1 MFRLLFDRFFCL
13 RLCILENRFEVS
25 ACLPHAQGNGVRAKL
40 AADAYRGG
48 KSIIQAFL
56 FRFLRQLRG
65 NFCGRA
71 VNAEL
76 STVHDQHPVADGKDR
91 VQPMFGQQ
99 HRHAELPVDAL
110 DGVEKA
116 SCRKRVEHA
125 RRLVENQKLRI
136 HRHHGREVQHLL
148 LPAR

>member
-1 MFRLLFDRFFCL
+1 MFRLIQLQFRAAQNVRLCGGVAHPDLLAGQHRLVLAFRLLFDRFFCL
-13 RLCILENRFEVS
+13 RLRILENRFEVS
-25 ACLPHAQGNGVRAKL
+25 ACLPHAQRDRVRAKL
-40 AADAYRGG
+40 AADAHRGG

-110 DGVEKA
+110 DGV
-116 SCRKRVEHA
+116 
-125 RRLVENQKLRI
+125 Q
-136 HRHHGREVQHLL
+136 
-148 LPAR
+148 